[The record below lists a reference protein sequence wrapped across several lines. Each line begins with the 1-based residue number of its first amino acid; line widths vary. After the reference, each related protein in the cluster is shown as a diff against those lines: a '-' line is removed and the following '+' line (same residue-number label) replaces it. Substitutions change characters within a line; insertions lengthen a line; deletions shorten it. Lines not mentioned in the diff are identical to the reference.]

1 MKKITALLASLC
13 LCFSLWFPAPA
24 LAAESQ
30 SIPSYTVT
38 PNTIYGKG
46 EIIEAGS
53 AMLRDLWMDVYEPLE
68 TPPEMPEPR
77 PAVIFTHGGAFH
89 RGDPRHTYHEGGAQD
104 TSPGDYCRKL
114 ASRGYVCFAIA
125 YRLAT
130 ENPRPSRLGYEDS
143 DLNEESVT
151 ILFDQVN
158 KIRSGMVDEEGNPL
172 DPLDPE
178 NLEDIAFLHRAVLSA
193 AEDLRLAFRHI
204 CRHSGEYHIDP
215 ERVVLGG
222 FSAGAITSLNVAH
235 GMHEPVAGVFLLS
248 GANVGFDILNTV
260 TDSSDTPPILMF
272 QGQNDLEAAF
282 VAIPDLLQHYEDVG
296 VSYKF
301 AWVPAFGH
309 FYPAGA
315 TSLSGDGSKIS
326 VEERIVQFLKKTVG
340 KPEVDP
346 YWVR

>member
-1 MKKITALLASLC
+1 MKKITAVLAALC
-13 LCFSLWFPAPA
+13 LCFSLWFQAPA
-24 LAAESQ
+24 LAADS
-30 SIPSYTVT
+30 PALPNYKVT
-38 PNTIYGKG
+38 PEVFYGRG
-46 EIIEAGS
+46 IVIQEGQPP
-53 AMLRDLWMDVYEPLE
+53 LRRLWMDVYEPLE
-68 TPPEMPEPR
+68 KTPERPAPR

-114 ASRGYVCFAIA
+114 AIRGYVCFAIT

-130 ENPRPSRLGYEDS
+130 ENPRPSRLGYDDS
-143 DLNEESVT
+143 DLDAESVT

-172 DPLDPE
+172 DLLDPE
-178 NLEDIAFLHRAVLSA
+178 NPEDIDFLHRAVLSA
-193 AEDLRLAFRHI
+193 AEDLRRAFRHI
-204 CRHSGEYHIDP
+204 RRQSAEYHIDP
-215 ERVVLGG
+215 ERIVLGG

-235 GMHEPVAGVFLLS
+235 GMHEPVAGTFLLS

-260 TDSSDTPPILMF
+260 TDSSNNVPILLF

-296 VSYKF
+296 VPYEF

-315 TSLSGDGSKIS
+315 TSLSGDGSRIS
-326 VEERIVQFLKKTVG
+326 VEERILQFLEETVG
-340 KPEVDP
+340 EKPD
-346 YWVR
+346 